1 MNLDGNQK
9 QIQMSK
15 SYIKC
20 LKCKTVN
27 LNLDYCSNCGA
38 ILNVVLKRKLERE
51 KVAQEKLELELLTE
65 KPGKIETFLRKGSE
79 HSNIIIRL
87 IFKIVFYI
95 WFFFAVV
102 IGGLIAAVISAVA
115 G

>member
-1 MNLDGNQK
+1 
-9 QIQMSK
+9 MSK

-20 LKCKTVN
+20 LECNTVN
-27 LNLDYCSNCGA
+27 LNQDYCTNCGA

-51 KVAQEKLELELLTE
+51 KIAQEKLELALLTE
-65 KPGKIETFLRKGSE
+65 KPGAVETFLRKGSE
-79 HSNIIIRL
+79 HSNIIIRM
-87 IFKIVFYI
+87 IFKLVYYI
-95 WFFFAVV
+95 WFFFAIV